1 MNRTD
6 QPSETHIRHQVL
18 DGRVS
23 LSDRGLVVEGHREP
37 CRELNQETHK
47 CDSTEA
53 VKNVDVWRHVL
64 AADVISNVLNFKT
77 FLEPVVDR

>member
-6 QPSETHIRHQVL
+6 QPAETHVRHQILNGGVGL
-18 DGRVS
+18 G
-23 LSDRGLVVEGHREP
+23 DRWLVVEGHREA
-37 CRELNQETHK
+37 CRELNQEAHK